1 MTGKLLQEWTARDG
15 QFAHGASHVK
25 ELIPATTIECPK
37 CGLIQHCGVRT
48 AGEKVTCC
56 RCLTPLSHPA
66 VKSLDATLACT
77 IALLLLL
84 IPTLFA
90 PFMTSSIFDAT
101 RTSYLVLSGLPLWQE
116 GWPLLGIGVFLCI
129 VMFPVLRYASLAAVL
144 IMIRMRR
151 KPRWLGPVFRV
162 SNALQPWAMLD
173 VFLLGVT
180 VAYARLHASLLVTV
194 DVGMWCFVAAAI
206 LTLVTRAALDTS
218 RAWQLIKTDF
228 YCGDGRA
235 AIACASCGYWMPQEQ
250 EGCRCARCS
259 AIVRRRA
266 RFSISRSSALLVA
279 AVLLYF
285 PANLYPIATIPID
298 FKPTAYT
305 VLGGV
310 IDLAE
315 SRLLGLAILVFL
327 ASFTIPILK
336 MAGLTWCVAS
346 TLQKSKKHLVAKTRI
361 YRLVEEIGRWSMVD
375 PLTIACFVP
384 LLHFNGLVNGRAE
397 AAATPFAGVV
407 ILTTLAVQFFDP
419 RLMWDAAT
427 RS

>member
-1 MTGKLLQEWTARDG
+1 VPSIFQHWTARAG
-15 QFAHGASHVK
+15 QFADGVSYFE

-48 AGEKVTCC
+48 AGEKLTCC

-66 VKSLDATLACT
+66 VKSLDATLACA

-84 IPTLFA
+84 IPALFA
-90 PFMTSSIFDAT
+90 PFMTTSVFNAT

-116 GWPLLGIGVFLCI
+116 GWPLLGIVVFLCL
-129 VMFPVLRYASLAAVL
+129 VAFPVLRYASLAAVL
-144 IMIRMRR
+144 VMIRSRQ
-151 KPRWLGPVFRV
+151 KPAWLGIVFRL

-173 VFLLGVT
+173 VFLLGVA
-180 VAYARLHASLLVTV
+180 VAYARLHASLFVTV
-194 DVGMWCFVAAAI
+194 DVGMGSFVAAAI
-206 LTLVTRAALDTS
+206 LTLVTRAALDSS
-218 RAWQLIKTDF
+218 RAWQLIRTDF
-228 YCGDGRA
+228 YCGDGRG
-235 AIACASCGYWMPQEQ
+235 AIACPSCGYWMPQEQ
-250 EGCRCARCS
+250 EGCRCARC
-259 AIVRRRA
+259 AAVVRRRA
-266 RFSISRSSALLVA
+266 RFSISRSSALLIA

-310 IDLAE
+310 IDLAQ

-336 MAGLTWCVAS
+336 MAGLAWCVTS
-346 TLQKSKKHLVAKTRI
+346 TLLRSKKHLVAKTRV

-384 LLHFNGLVNGRAE
+384 LLHYNGLINGRAE

-419 RLMWDAAT
+419 RLMWDAAR